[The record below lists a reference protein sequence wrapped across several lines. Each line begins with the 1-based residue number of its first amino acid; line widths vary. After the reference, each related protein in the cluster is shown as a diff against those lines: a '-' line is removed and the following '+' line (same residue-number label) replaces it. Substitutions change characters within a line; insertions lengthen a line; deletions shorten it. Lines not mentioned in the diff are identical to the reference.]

1 MSILILASQNRG
13 KQAEMTALLRK
24 LPVQLAWP
32 QDLQQQVEVQEIG
45 KDYAANA
52 TLKAQAYAT
61 AYYEWALGDD
71 TGLEVDALGGAPG
84 LHSARL
90 VGEGGSDADRRQR
103 LLELLT
109 SHQRP
114 WRARFVCVV
123 ALASPDG
130 EIYLQRGE
138 CLGEIIADER
148 GEAGFGYDSI
158 FQVEGTGKTMAELT
172 MEQKNQLSHRARAV
186 TAILPL
192 IHEKLGLP

>member
-13 KQAEMTALLRK
+13 KQAEMAALLRK
-24 LPVQLAWP
+24 LPVQLTWP
-32 QDLQQQVEVQEIG
+32 QDLQQQLEVREIG
-45 KDYAANA
+45 EDYAANA
-52 TLKAQAYAT
+52 TLKARAYAS
-61 AYYEWALGDD
+61 AYHEWALGDD
-71 TGLEVDALGGAPG
+71 TGLEVDVLGGAPG

-103 LLELLT
+103 LLEMLT
-109 SHQRP
+109 GHQRP

-123 ALASPDG
+123 ALASPKS
-130 EIYLQRGE
+130 EVLLRRGE
-138 CLGEIIADER
+138 CPGEIVPDAR
-148 GEAGFGYDSI
+148 GEAGFGYDPI
-158 FQVEGTGKTMAELT
+158 FLVEGTDKTMAELT